1 MRMAETFIPEFD
13 QEMVG
18 VRKHLERLP
27 EGKMDWR
34 PHTKSMALGLLS
46 NHIADI
52 PAWTIMTF
60 DRDVFDLAGFKN
72 PSHDNGAGILA
83 MFDANVIAARKVFSE
98 VSDEV
103 ASGNWSLTNEGQTY
117 FTIPKMA
124 VVRTWVL
131 NHIIHHRAQLGV
143 YLRLLD
149 IPVPG
154 VYGPS
159 ADEM

>member
-1 MRMAETFIPEFD
+1 MRLAEAFIPEFD

-27 EGKMDWR
+27 EGKMDWQ
-34 PHTKSMALGLLS
+34 PHAKSMKLGALA

-52 PAWTIMTF
+52 PAWTTMTF
-60 DRDVFDLAGFKN
+60 DRDVLDLAGFQN
-72 PSHDNGAGILA
+72 PTKATRDELLT
-83 MFDANVIAARKVFSE
+83 MFDENVIAARKVLAE
-98 VSDEV
+98 VLDEI
-103 ASGNWSLTNEGQTY
+103 ASGTWTMKLGDQVF
-117 FTIPKMA
+117 FTIPKLD
-124 VVRTWVL
+124 VIRIWVL

-143 YLRLLD
+143 CLRLLD